1 MSKVGFLT
9 IVAAIVVSGCA
20 GRTSA
25 PIQTTQVGDHV
36 LSCNQLQAELSK
48 NEQQARTLLE
58 QHKKASDGNVAIGV
72 VGAILFWPA
81 LFALDTGTA
90 EKEEARALESRN
102 SHLTSILAQKN
113 CASEA
118 SAQAGTPT
126 IVTAPYGTLQ
136 DRLMRLQSMRDQ
148 KLITEAEYNAQRA
161 DIVKQL

>member
-1 MSKVGFLT
+1 MSKAIFLSIAT
-9 IVAAIVVSGCA
+9 ALAVSGCG
-20 GRTSA
+20 GRA
-25 PIQTTQVGDHV
+25 AVPVQTTQIGDHV
-36 LSCNQLQAELSK
+36 LSCVQLQAELSK

-72 VGAILFWPA
+72 VGGILFWPA

-90 EKEEARALESRN
+90 EKDEARALESRN

-118 SAQAGTPT
+118 SAQSGVPTIATAPNGTP
-126 IVTAPYGTLQ
+126 Q

-148 KLITEAEYNAQRA
+148 NLITEAEYNAQRA
-161 DIVKQL
+161 EIVKLL